1 MMFQCMIL
9 SVTKSCDNDDYTGE
23 NIRIFD
29 FELSPKDM
37 ETISGL
43 NKNQR
48 TYEKNDPDDFPW

>member
-1 MMFQCMIL
+1 MI
-9 SVTKSCDNDDYTGE
+9 
-23 NIRIFD
+23 D

-37 ETISGL
+37 ETINGL